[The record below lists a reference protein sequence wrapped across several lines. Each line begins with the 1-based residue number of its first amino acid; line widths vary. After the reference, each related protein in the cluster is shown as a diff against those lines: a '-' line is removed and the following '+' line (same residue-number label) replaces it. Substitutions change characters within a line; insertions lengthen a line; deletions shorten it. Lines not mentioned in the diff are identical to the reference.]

1 MGMKFN
7 PVSGQFDLV
16 GSGVSIGDTV
26 GGSPANGGV
35 LYADGSDTLQAD
47 ILSMTES
54 SYFGGT
60 VPFNRLSSQSI
71 TTPALEFVD
80 ISGFAQPNAVAVTG
94 STGTFQFGVIDTAS
108 LSQKFR
114 VVVDTANSANN
125 TLAFATGGI
134 GTSTAEFEVTAT
146 QTTSDN
152 PIDMNSNKITELANG
167 VASTDA
173 ANLGQVD
180 AKVSDTAYGA
190 GWDGVT
196 TVAPSKNAVYDKIQA
211 LGSGTPGG
219 SSGQIQFNSS
229 GSFAGDSRLLWVDW
243 AWGGG
248 AFGKYLQV
256 GTSSQGQG
264 ILMPKVNKESWVA
277 IGPQGNYGNDFAQD
291 EPHVAINTVRLIG
304 NGGGSLSLRTH
315 TNANTVTLFV
325 ANMAAASYVTPSN
338 GIKGFYLTENGGN
351 NAATITMGPTD
362 QGFFAR
368 KARLQAQCETGL
380 ISADATIN
388 TIQAKGQTSQT
399 GDLYSGADAS
409 ANIVF
414 RVDQSGG
421 AVFNENST
429 STGDV
434 RMEGDTDANLFFSDA
449 SADTVQIG
457 SATTADSAKF
467 YVNGKISTSDE
478 LEVNGALNHDGTTVG
493 FYGVTPVARS
503 SAYTPTNVTTD
514 RSYDA
519 NATTIDELADVL
531 GSLIVDLQSVGLIG

>member
-26 GGSPANGGV
+26 GGTPANGGI
-35 LYADGSDTLQAD
+35 LYADNSDTLRANHW
-47 ILSMTES
+47 STGTS
-54 SYFGGT
+54 SYAGG
-60 VPFNRLSSQSI
+60 
-71 TTPALEFVD
+71 
-80 ISGFAQPNAVAVTG
+80 AVTG
-94 STGTFQFGVIDTAS
+94 IKFEQQVIADAPRFEVLNLSGFGIP
-108 LSQKFR
+108 
-114 VVVDTANSANN
+114 N
-125 TLAFATGGI
+125 AFALATSTDPFSFFLTDTDTLTTYVAMTINPATPASSNVTFGLAS
-134 GTSTAEFEVTAT
+134 GTSSNPEFALT
-146 QTTSDN
+146 TTSLGLRV
-152 PIDMNSNKITELANG
+152 PVDMNTNKITELDTPTAGGDAVNKTYADAIIPSQTGNSGKYLTTNG
-167 VASTDA
+167 SAVSWGTVSAS
-173 ANLGQVD
+173 
-180 AKVSDTAYGA
+180 
-190 GWDGVT
+190 
-196 TVAPSKNAVYDKIQA
+196 
-211 LGSGTPGG
+211 PGG
-219 SSGQIQFNSS
+219 SDTQIQFNSS

-277 IGPQGNYGNDFAQD
+277 IGPQGNYGNDYARD
-291 EPHVAINTVRLIG
+291 EPHIALNTIRISGDGSSGIATFRNASNGNTIYVRAF
-304 NGGGSLSLRTH
+304 GGQFDR
-315 TNANTVTLFV
+315 
-325 ANMAAASYVTPSN
+325 YVTASN
-338 GIKGFYLTENGGN
+338 GIIGFYLTENGGN
-351 NAATITMGPTD
+351 NAATITAGPTD

-519 NATTIDELADVL
+519 NATTIDELADVVGTL
-531 GSLIVDLQSVGLIG
+531 VQDLQQIGLIG